1 MKTIFYNSK
10 CRRDKFLFTFNGKK
24 SMRSVA
30 IEHVYNGSNC
40 ILMALGSLMF
50 RKLFDEFFK
59 ICACQDKLEDKVN
72 PRCL

>member
-1 MKTIFYNSK
+1 MPLHDEIVAKNRVKTIFYNSK

-40 ILMALGSLMF
+40 ILMDF
-50 RKLFDEFFK
+50 RKFNVSEAF
-59 ICACQDKLEDKVN
+59 
-72 PRCL
+72 